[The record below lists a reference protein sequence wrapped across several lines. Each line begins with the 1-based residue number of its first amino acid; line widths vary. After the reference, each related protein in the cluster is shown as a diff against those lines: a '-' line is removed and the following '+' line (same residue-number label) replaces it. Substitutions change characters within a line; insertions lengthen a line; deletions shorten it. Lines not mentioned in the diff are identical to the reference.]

1 MSRVRRP
8 PSTAVF
14 GERVRAL
21 RQEAGLSQEQ
31 LGELAGFHRTYVS
44 ALELGTRNVGLRGI
58 VRLATAL
65 GVDPADLVTGLVPD
79 PPPARP
85 H

>member
-1 MSRVRRP
+1 MSPTRQP
-8 PSTAVF
+8 PSTAAF
-14 GERVRAL
+14 GERVRTL
-21 RQEAGLSQEQ
+21 RRAAGLSQEQ
-31 LGELAGFHRTYVS
+31 LGQLAGLHRTYVS

-65 GVDPADLVTGLVPD
+65 GVDPADLVAGLTPD
-79 PPPARP
+79 PPPPRP